1 MSKTPTNAGPANGGS
16 RAAANHQGVSGI
28 AHAAVAHLQKMEED
42 PLPEVVQRK
51 IVFIGGGIGGKR
63 RFAVDKLL
71 EAIMKN
77 GQGSLALRQLLI
89 FLNGSSTC
97 HLRITLH
104 NAEKGAKVHGTTGIF
119 VLGQEKDQETLIQ
132 EMVMSDPWQLLLT
145 PGFVIGV
152 EIYSAED
159 QDPAEAAMTILHE
172 LELHAVH
179 AGNILRKVNDTPDL
193 NEKIKIVM
201 ALQHRPDDHADFNR
215 LAEYIQSAVGIRN
228 LLKATPLAGWAG
240 ALVAQVVDDAVQ
252 QFAGAAAKDA
262 HSGEAQIAQLKQL
275 IAMGNA
281 AVGEAAV
288 PAPAAAALAVP
299 AAAAASGPGHHAAGQ
314 GAGRAQKAPW
324 ADIPSEVAKRIQQL
338 VMQRMP
344 WEKIVASLD
353 QQFGVNREL
362 SIEVYRTSV
371 IPWLLAQ
378 APKELKEVE
387 QLLRFV
393 VDHGVPELIAM
404 DVVERVTGSPLV
416 KDIPML
422 DYAKAVAPRER
433 RIIKVGSV
441 NFTIDPDE
449 VPGDGDCLFNSLI
462 RLAVNQG
469 RNVAQLRQLARD
481 QGARAAVTTPRE
493 WADENDMTAVAN
505 GLGIR
510 IVLVRCDLGYKPDP
524 PRILGAGG
532 PSVFIAHIMG
542 GHCTPMHR

>member
-1 MSKTPTNAGPANGGS
+1 MSKIPTNAGPANEGS

-28 AHAAVAHLQKMEED
+28 AHPAVAHLQKMEED

-51 IVFIGGGIGGKR
+51 IIFIGGGIGGKR
-63 RFAVDKLL
+63 RFSMDKLL
-71 EAIMKN
+71 EVIMKN
-77 GQGSLALRQLLI
+77 GQGSLALRDLLI
-89 FLNGSSTC
+89 FLNESSTC

-104 NAEKGAKVHGTTGIF
+104 GAVEGVKAHGTTGIF
-119 VLGQEKDQETLIQ
+119 VLGQKKGPETFISETIML
-132 EMVMSDPWQLLLT
+132 DPWQLLLT
-145 PGFVIGV
+145 PGFVIAV
-152 EIYSAED
+152 EIYSAEN
-159 QDPAEAAMTILHE
+159 QDPVEAAMTILHE

-201 ALQHRPDDHADFNR
+201 ALKDRPDDHADFNR
-215 LAEYIQSAVGIRN
+215 LAQYIQSAVGIRN
-228 LLKATPLAGWAG
+228 LLKATPWASW
-240 ALVAQVVDDAVQ
+240 ARELVRQVADDAVQ
-252 QFAGAAAKDA
+252 QFTGAVSRGTHGGQAELD
-262 HSGEAQIAQLKQL
+262 QLQQL
-275 IAMGNA
+275 IAMEKA
-281 AVGEAAV
+281 AMAEAAV
-288 PAPAAAALAVP
+288 PAPTMAAPAA

-314 GAGRAQKAPW
+314 GAGRVQKAPW
-324 ADIPSEVAKRIQQL
+324 AAKSTEVTKHVQQL

-344 WEKIVASLD
+344 WEKIVTLMD
-353 QQFGVNREL
+353 EQFGVSREL
-362 SIEVYRTSV
+362 TTEVYRTSV
-371 IPWLLAQ
+371 IPWLLRQ
-378 APKELKEVE
+378 APKELKKVE

-393 VDHGVPELIAM
+393 VDHGVPEPIAF
-404 DVVERVTGSPLV
+404 DVVERANKNPVV

-462 RLAVNQG
+462 RLGVNQG

-532 PSVFIAHIMG
+532 NQVFIAHIMG